1 MSQAQMEISEINI
14 LKYEEEFKIIYLYGQ
29 KTPKTNTKSEDKMI
43 SDFWCFISLI
53 IVMGSSWSSSNYR
66 IYHQTL

>member
-1 MSQAQMEISEINI
+1 MEISEINI

-43 SDFWCFISLI
+43 SDF
-53 IVMGSSWSSSNYR
+53 
-66 IYHQTL
+66 